1 MEKINKYVEE
11 LHVLSEIAKIDWQ
24 AAYTCFL
31 SRYKHKFNCHMR
43 AIPGIDK
50 LLRKIDKV
58 ILTKFI
64 SVITGGNIITEI
76 ERNLLSLAPQLG
88 GLGIEELC

>member
-1 MEKINKYVEE
+1 
-11 LHVLSEIAKIDWQ
+11 
-24 AAYTCFL
+24 
-31 SRYKHKFNCHMR
+31 MR

-64 SVITGGNIITEI
+64 PVITGGNIITEI
-76 ERNLLSLAPQLG
+76 ERKLAPQLG

>member
-1 MEKINKYVEE
+1 
-11 LHVLSEIAKIDWQ
+11 
-24 AAYTCFL
+24 
-31 SRYKHKFNCHMR
+31 MR

-64 SVITGGNIITEI
+64 PVITGGNIVTEI
-76 ERNLLSLAPQLG
+76 ERKLLSLAPHLG